1 MITKAANFWPESIRL
16 VFRLAHISDLHLTPP
31 PVRGIELEPKR
42 WLSRFAWRRKRHRH
56 SQAAL
61 ATLVADLKA
70 QRPDHI
76 VITGDL
82 TNFATSQELRA
93 ARLWLEA
100 LSPADEV
107 TVSPGNHDAL
117 AGAGGHERFALWKP
131 WLGDGLR
138 DEGGLDFPQVRV
150 RGPVALVNLCSAT
163 PTALHLA
170 QGVLDA
176 AQLER
181 LPQILRRLAG
191 EGLFRVLLIHH
202 PPSAGVVSR
211 RKALRQAPELAAILR
226 AEGCELVLHGHAH
239 EASMSTLA
247 GPEGPIP
254 VLGVPPASGSGGHG
268 EVARWHGIEIEAGDR
283 RQVRVTARVLGADGR
298 MMELGRYRLAIGA
311 EAAPLVMPE

>member
-1 MITKAANFWPESIRL
+1 M

-31 PVRGIELEPKR
+31 PARGIELEPKR
-42 WLSRFAWRRKRHRH
+42 WLSRFAWRRKRRRH
-56 SQAAL
+56 SQEAL

-93 ARLWLEA
+93 ARVWLESLA
-100 LSPADEV
+100 PADQV

-117 AGAGGHERFALWKP
+117 AGAGGHERFAPWAP
-131 WLGDGLR
+131 WLGDA
-138 DEGGLDFPQVRV
+138 DEAEFPQVRV

-176 AQLER
+176 AQLQR
-181 LPQILRRLAG
+181 LPQLLRRLRG

-202 PPSAGVVSR
+202 PPSVGVVSR
-211 RKALRQAPELAAILR
+211 RKALRQAPELAEILC

-247 GPEGPIP
+247 GPQGLIP
-254 VLGVPPASGSGGHG
+254 VLGVPPASGSGAHG
-268 EVARWHGIEIEAGDR
+268 ETARWHEVEIEAGEEWR
-283 RQVRVTARVLGADGR
+283 VRVTARGLGADGR
-298 MMELGRYRLAIGA
+298 MAELGRYRLHPTYLCESRDEWTDLA
-311 EAAPLVMPE
+311 